1 MQTCFYFTYHLA
13 LAFAL
18 AGLDATYPVRALST
32 RQTPH
37 RNSTNSTTAIIAD
50 YSEQAGITSE
60 LAARI
65 TVAREFERSN
75 WANGSVD
82 DEDFYQ
88 VPPGTA
94 DAPAGTLLKV
104 QVDANTSAYTVP
116 PSTALSRIIFQT
128 ENLNGSTVPASAY
141 ILWPYLPRTQ
151 PNGGGYP
158 VIGWAHGTS
167 GGFGNCAPSH
177 VRNLWYQFT
186 TPYPLVLQGYV
197 VVAPDYAGLGV
208 VKDAKGRPII
218 HEYSA
223 NPSHANDLFYAV
235 QAAQAAFKVLAKEFV
250 IVGHSQGGGAAWG
263 AAQRQALRPVEGYLG
278 AVAGSPVNNIGGLV
292 VAQGVIN
299 PAFDGAV
306 ILVARGISNVFPE
319 FELSSILTRKGL
331 ARLSLVSKLQ
341 GCNPVVSTLF
351 NNESGLTQPD
361 GLQSF
366 YAGAYVNLAANGGR
380 PISGPLLVLQG
391 EADPVVTLEPTTKV
405 VDQTCDLY
413 PQSQLEYAIFAN
425 VSHVPVMYAAERIW
439 LKWIEDRFAGAATPR
454 ECRRSN
460 YSGARP
466 VQYYQRELNWILRL
480 ATELYQVA

>member
-1 MQTCFYFTYHLA
+1 MQTNAFSTCHLA
-13 LAFAL
+13 LVFAL
-18 AGLDATYPVRALST
+18 AWLGAIDPVRALST

-37 RNSTNSTTAIIAD
+37 QDLTNSTTAITANQ
-50 YSEQAGITSE
+50 SEQAGTTSG
-60 LAARI
+60 LAASTI
-65 TVAREFERSN
+65 VALEFERSN

-82 DEDFYQ
+82 DEEFYR

-104 QVDANTSAYTVP
+104 QEDANTSAYTLP
-116 PSTALSRIIFQT
+116 PDTALSRILFQT

-158 VIGWAHGTS
+158 VIGWGHGTS

-186 TPYPLVLQGYV
+186 APYPLVLQGYV

-218 HEYSA
+218 HQYLA
-223 NPSHANDLFYAV
+223 NPSHANDLFYSV

-263 AAQRQALRPVEGYLG
+263 AAQRQALKPVEGYLG
-278 AVAGSPVNNIGGLV
+278 AVAGSPVTNIVNAVGPL
-292 VAQGVIN
+292 GVIP
-299 PAFDGAV
+299 PAAAGFAT
-306 ILVARGISNVFPE
+306 LVARGISSVFPE

-331 ARLSLVSKLQ
+331 DRLSLASKLQ
-341 GCNPVVSTLF
+341 GCNSVLATLF
-351 NNESGLTQPD
+351 NEPGLTQPD
-361 GLQSF
+361 ALQSF
-366 YAGAYVNLAANGGR
+366 YARAYTNLTANGGR

-391 EADPVVTLEPTTKV
+391 SADQIVNFALTTNA
-405 VDQTCDLY
+405 VDQTCALY
-413 PQSQLEYAIFAN
+413 PQSQLEYATFAN
-425 VSHVPVMYAAERIW
+425 VSHVPVMYAAQRLW
-439 LKWIEDRFAGAATPR
+439 LQWIEDRFAGAPAPR
-454 ECRRSN
+454 ECRRSD
-460 YSGARP
+460 YESARP
-466 VQYYQRELNWILRL
+466 AVSYQREPNWFLGF
-480 ATELYQVA
+480 ATLPYQVA